1 MAERF
6 LNLPSV
12 YFIFFYFFLV
22 LSVTIPEPP
31 RMMSSSA
38 NYRPLISSFRRIPPQ
53 ENFVKLKKWPPW
65 RSVYL
70 VKLGLK
76 SLGNGPQDICKDK
89 ESNLGSVA
97 GY

>member
-12 YFIFFYFFLV
+12 YFFLFFFLV

-53 ENFVKLKKWPPW
+53 ENFVKLA
-65 RSVYL
+65 
-70 VKLGLK
+70 
-76 SLGNGPQDICKDK
+76 N
-89 ESNLGSVA
+89 
-97 GY
+97 